1 MDFLNVGF
9 DNSVALNRVI
19 AIIAVNSTP
28 VRRMIDYAANNGTLV
43 DATRGKK
50 VKALVVTDSNHC
62 IISAIA
68 PETLLTRA
76 KEAGLILKTKEQ
88 DKK

>member
-9 DNSVALNRVI
+9 ENSVSLKRVI

-28 VRRMIDYAANNGTLV
+28 VKRMIDSAANNGTLV
-43 DATRGKK
+43 DATHGKK
-50 VKALVVTDSNHC
+50 VKSLVVTDSNHC
-62 IISAIA
+62 VISAIA
-68 PETLLTRA
+68 AETLIARA
-76 KEAGLILKTKEQ
+76 KEAGTITKIKEQ